1 MKFGLFHEFPSRD
14 GVTPEEMF
22 EESFRLVDAAEEL
35 GIEEIWL
42 AEYHFR
48 PTRSVL
54 SSPITVASAVATRTK
69 RMRIGLAV
77 YVLPLTNPVR
87 IAEEVAT
94 VDHISLGRLDFGVG
108 RSTFP
113 NVYDGYGMPYGQSR
127 DRFRECLDVILA
139 CWTGESFSYEGNYYQ
154 FNNVCVVPKPFQK
167 PHPPVIVAATSA
179 ETFLMAGVR
188 GYPILINAASRTFKL
203 SGLGPDVG
211 QYRKAWDEA
220 RHQGHPE
227 VGLRV
232 PIYVAET
239 AERAYTEP
247 QKSTMDHIR
256 GIAQVVAASAVHSD
270 VSPTADSQAQ
280 RVQGERLASID
291 YDEVLRDLVVYG
303 TPEAVVERLQRLK
316 EELSFTNLIYEVNFG
331 CLIPLDLQLNSM
343 RLIAEQVVPELN

>member
-1 MKFGLFHEFPSRD
+1 MYSPPPKRLDQGLGQAENGVERRRTMKFGLFHEFPSRD
-14 GVTPEEMF
+14 GVTPQEMF

-211 QYRKAWDEA
+211 QYRKAWGGGTTSGAPRSGVTGPYLRGRYRRAGLHRAPEEHDGA
-220 RHQGHPE
+220 HTRHSTSGSRIRST
-227 VGLRV
+227 LR
-232 PIYVAET
+232 
-239 AERAYTEP
+239 R
-247 QKSTMDHIR
+247 
-256 GIAQVVAASAVHSD
+256 
-270 VSPTADSQAQ
+270 VSH
-280 RVQGERLASID
+280 R
-291 YDEVLRDLVVYG
+291 
-303 TPEAVVERLQRLK
+303 
-316 EELSFTNLIYEVNFG
+316 
-331 CLIPLDLQLNSM
+331 
-343 RLIAEQVVPELN
+343 